1 VQSDHPQPGG
11 RSRSVLAWRFPGLYD
26 LYFRLSP
33 VAPRLR
39 KREIATVTAA
49 LNGAVTRDDA
59 VVELGSGPG
68 TYTRVV
74 APRVRTVTAY
84 DLEPRMAERLAARM
98 RREGIANVDARV
110 GTLPDGVPTDRA
122 ADGVLAAGVLDYADD
137 LAYWLAA
144 CARTAK
150 PGGWFV
156 FTVPFDRGLP
166 RAATLGEGW
175 LAGRVTPRSEA
186 ETRTAAAEAGLDLL
200 ALERVEYAGRI
211 YTLVGTA
218 RIPG

>member
-1 VQSDHPQPGG
+1 MQSDHPQPGG
-11 RSRSVLAWRFPGLYD
+11 RPRSVLAWRFPGLYD

-39 KREIATVTAA
+39 KREIATVFD
-49 LNGAVTRDDA
+49 AVGGVARSDDR

-68 TYTRVV
+68 TYTRLL
-74 APRVRTVTAY
+74 APRVHSVTAY

-137 LAYWLAA
+137 LARWLAA
-144 CARTAK
+144 CAQTAK

-186 ETRTAAAEAGLDLL
+186 ETRTAAAKAGLDLL